1 MATNVRIGVNGAGR
15 IGRLVIRAALVEQQ
29 NQVTVALI
37 NDPFMDTEYMAYLL
51 KYDSVHG
58 QFPGEILARDTS
70 LVVTVAGTGKQFTI
84 ATTK

>member
-1 MATNVRIGVNGAGR
+1 MGVNGAGR
-15 IGRLVIRAALVEQQ
+15 IGRLVIRAALTEQH
-29 NQVTVALI
+29 NQVTIALI

-58 QFPGEILARDTS
+58 QFPGEILAVDTS